1 MASLTS
7 ALLSSANALNTFS
20 QTFGFI
26 ENNITNANTPGYARQ
41 DINLQPLPFDPA
53 GGLSGGVNAGS
64 LISSRSEFL
73 EQDVR
78 NQQSLLGSA
87 QQTAGDLGQIQ
98 TLFDLTSTSGIA
110 SSISNFFNSISQLSV
125 NPNDELS
132 RQSVINQAGTLAQTI
147 QQSAAGIAQVSAN
160 VASQTGQA
168 VDQINQIA
176 SQIVELNRQYA
187 SSSEAGQDAGLDA
200 QMHADLENLSQ
211 IANFTVLKNAD
222 GGFNVLLGGQTALV
236 AGNTAF
242 PISLASTS
250 NESAILD
257 SQGNDIT
264 AQITQGQL
272 GAMIQERNTT
282 LPGYQ
287 SSLNTFAQSLADEV
301 NGQLAQGVD
310 ANGVAGAPLFSYDTA
325 TDAAS
330 SFAVTDITPDQIA
343 AAPAGSAGGN
353 GNAVAL
359 AQLANAPS
367 INGLTFT
374 AFYADLGAQ
383 VGNDVATAQQDQ
395 TQAQDQL
402 TQAQTQ
408 RTTQSGVS
416 LNDEATQLLQF
427 QQAYQAVGK
436 MVSVLDQ
443 LTETVINMVQTP

>member
-1 MASLTS
+1 MASITS

-20 QTFGFI
+20 ETFGTI
-26 ENNITNANTPGYARQ
+26 ENNVTNANTPGYARQ
-41 DINLQPLPFDPA
+41 DVNLLPLPFDPA
-53 GGLSGGVNAGS
+53 SGLVGGVNAGP

-78 NQQSLLGSA
+78 NQQSLLGNA

-98 TLFDLTSTSGIA
+98 TLFDLTSTSGVA
-110 SSISNFFNSISQLSV
+110 SSITNLFNSFSQLSV
-125 NPNDELS
+125 SPNDQLS
-132 RQSVINQAGTLAQTI
+132 RQSVINQAVTLAQTI

-160 VASQTGQA
+160 VAGQTGQ
-168 VDQINQIA
+168 VVNQINQIA
-176 SQIVELNRQYA
+176 SQIAQLNQQYT
-187 SSSEAGQDAGLDA
+187 SSSQAGQDAGLDA

-211 IANFTVLKNAD
+211 IANFTVLKNGD
-222 GGFNVLLGGQTALV
+222 GGFNVFLGGQTALV
-236 AGNTAF
+236 IGGTAF
-242 PISLASTS
+242 SIALDSTG
-250 NESAILD
+250 NQSAILD

-264 AQITQGQL
+264 GQITQGQL

-282 LPGYQ
+282 LAGYQ
-287 SSLNTFAQSLADEV
+287 TSLNTLAQSLSDAV

-310 ANGVAGAPLFSYDTA
+310 ANGVAGAPLFNYDTA

-330 SFAVTDITPDQIA
+330 SIAVTDITPDQIA
-343 AAPAGSAGGN
+343 AALATSPGGN

-367 INGLTFT
+367 INGITFT
-374 AFYADLGAQ
+374 AFYGDLGAQ
-383 VGNDVATAQQDQ
+383 VGNDVANAQQDQ

-402 TQAQTQ
+402 TQAQNQ
-408 RTTQSGVS
+408 RSTQSGVS
-416 LNDEATQLLQF
+416 LNEEATQLLQF

-443 LTETVINMVQTP
+443 LTETVINMVQVP